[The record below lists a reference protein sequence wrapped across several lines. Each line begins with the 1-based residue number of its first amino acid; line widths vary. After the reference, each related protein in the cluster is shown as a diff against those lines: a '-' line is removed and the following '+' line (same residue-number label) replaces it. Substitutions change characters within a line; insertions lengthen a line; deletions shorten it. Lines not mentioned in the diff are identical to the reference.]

1 MGYSQHEVLALGDG
15 DNDKEML
22 GWAGG
27 EYSNF
32 IILAMFHLNIN
43 IYIYIYIFILPLIT
57 TIKLAL
63 PWGMP
68 WSLLV

>member
-43 IYIYIYIFILPLIT
+43 IYIYIY
-57 TIKLAL
+57 
-63 PWGMP
+63 
-68 WSLLV
+68 SSSH